1 VGAEPAHILLALAG
15 ALGLWVVGLC
25 VYVVGATQRG
35 TLADRSQ
42 LSAAEPWTSRA
53 LRTLDLQLRRTGAGR
68 RLTLWLMSSGLS
80 LGPLMFLGL
89 CVVAFLT
96 GWAITSLL
104 IPGGLA
110 VFVGLVCM
118 GGCISWVNYQ
128 RTQRRYAF
136 VAQLPEV
143 ARLLSNAA
151 QAGLSLAGAVERA
164 ARELDAPACDELDLV
179 VQELRLGG
187 SLDES
192 LRRLQDRLPSR
203 EVAVL
208 MSTLIIQQRAGGDTV
223 RALQDMAETLDARK
237 DTLREVRTLMAGAV
251 FTSYI
256 VAAMGVGTILIMN
269 VMSPGVLDK
278 LLGSLI
284 GIAALTVAGILYA
297 VGFML
302 IRTTTKIEL

>member
-1 VGAEPAHILLALAG
+1 VQPAQILLGLAG
-15 ALGLWVVGLC
+15 ALGIGLVGLC
-25 VYVVGATQRG
+25 IYVVGATQRG

-42 LSAAEPWTSRA
+42 LSEVEPWTARAARA
-53 LRTLDLQLRRTGAGR
+53 LDLRLRRTTFGR
-68 RLTLWLMSSGLS
+68 RLHTWLTSSGVALT
-80 LGPLMFLGL
+80 PLLFLGL
-89 CVVAFLT
+89 CLVTFLT
-96 GWAITSLL
+96 GWALTSLVV
-104 IPGGLA
+104 PGGLA
-110 VFVGLVCM
+110 IFVGLCGI
-118 GGCISWVNYQ
+118 GGCVTWVNHR
-128 RTQRRYAF
+128 RTQRRHAF

-164 ARELDAPACDELDLV
+164 SRELDAPASDELDLV

-187 SLDES
+187 SLDEA

-251 FTSYI
+251 ATSYI
-256 VAAMGVGTILIMN
+256 VAAMGIGTIFIMN
-269 VMSPGVLDK
+269 IMSPGVLDK
-278 LLGSLI
+278 LIGSLI
-284 GIAALTVAGILYA
+284 GIAALTVAAVLYG

-302 IRTTTKIEL
+302 IRTTTKIDL